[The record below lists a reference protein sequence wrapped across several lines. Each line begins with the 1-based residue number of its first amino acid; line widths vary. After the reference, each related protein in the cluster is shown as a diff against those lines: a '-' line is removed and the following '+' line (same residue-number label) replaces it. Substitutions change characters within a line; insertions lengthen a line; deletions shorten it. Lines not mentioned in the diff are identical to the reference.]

1 MKRGDIYKHFR
12 GERYVFICIAIPM
25 KDEFIRTTNLFPFFD
40 ARYHEDK
47 HNIELYTSSD
57 GVVYIN
63 SEVPHVVYHS
73 QKDSKMEKPW
83 VREVD
88 DYFGYKENK
97 DGHLVKRFSLN
108 AM

>member
-1 MKRGDIYKHFR
+1 MKRGDIYNHFK
-12 GERYVFICIAIPM
+12 GEQYVFVCIAIPM
-25 KDEFIRTTNLFPFFD
+25 KDELISTTHLAHFLD
-40 ARYHEDK
+40 ARYHENT

-57 GVVYIN
+57 GVLFIN
-63 SEVPHVVYHS
+63 SEVPHVVYHT

-97 DGHLVKRFSLN
+97 DGHLVKRFTFNS
-108 AM
+108 M